1 LQQKAGLYTL
11 FRYAPPLP
19 QSTKAAEN
27 MWISGERMFAI
38 PRVIRVTLTVAVVLA
53 GFTSTPSE
61 AQWAWKDGNG
71 RLVYSDRPPPSDIK
85 AANIVR
91 QPSTQALA
99 NPAPASGPLDDAGKP
114 SDAKNS
120 DAKTPAPNAPKTI
133 AERDME
139 FRKRQQERADSDKKA
154 TEEQTKSAAKTAECE
169 RARGYMRSLEDG
181 IRITKTDAAGNRE
194 FLDDAQRAAEVE
206 RTRKII
212 QSACS

>member
-19 QSTKAAEN
+19 QSIKAAEN

-154 TEEQTKSAAKTAECE
+154 AEEQTKSAAKTAECE